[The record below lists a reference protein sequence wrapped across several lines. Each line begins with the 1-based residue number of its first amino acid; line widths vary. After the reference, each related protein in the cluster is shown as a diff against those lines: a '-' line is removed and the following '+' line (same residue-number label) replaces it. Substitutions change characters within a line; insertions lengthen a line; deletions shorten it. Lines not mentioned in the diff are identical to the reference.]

1 MEPCQLIEM
10 GRRPDLP
17 WRSEQTRSSESQ
29 QVDSSRWQA
38 AVRGSRPSA
47 HTLPPVIKWCAA
59 AGAHIKKPNHPPN
72 DDGGTIHLLIQTQF
86 ESR

>member
-1 MEPCQLIEM
+1 M
-10 GRRPDLP
+10 
-17 WRSEQTRSSESQ
+17 RSSESE

-38 AVRGSRPSA
+38 AVRSSRPPA
-47 HTLPPVIKWCAA
+47 HMLPSVIKWCAA
-59 AGAHIKKPNHPPN
+59 AGAHIKKPNHLLN